1 MLRLPAFQFHA
12 PETAAEAAR
21 ILAEDP
27 ANTRVVAGGTDL
39 WPNMKR
45 RHQGAKTIVS
55 LRSIPEMTGICV
67 DDEGGVIIGA
77 TTQFPP
83 SGAFSRGCLNPHPGE
98 DLIVTLGQVMH
109 TVIVKELG
117 QRNDALPLGGVQGD
131 LGSESTVGIAIG
143 F

>member
-55 LRSIPEMTGICV
+55 LRSIPEMSGICV
-67 DDEGGVIIGA
+67 DDEGGGVLLDGGERARAHHREHRQEQPLLDAIHLAGHPLVGGRRA
-77 TTQFPP
+77 QHQRQD
-83 SGAFSRGCLNPHPGE
+83 GRQDHERGGVGL
-98 DLIVTLGQVMH
+98 D
-109 TVIVKELG
+109 ELG
-117 QRNDALPLGGVQGD
+117 KQ
-131 LGSESTVGIAIG
+131 
-143 F
+143 